1 MADNALYRGQ
11 RVYYK
16 FPFNLYKRE
25 DWEIEHVDPHTDN
38 AMEKRKD
45 QIDWLMGTYPYM
57 SDQIKERIISFCG
70 ENPNNE
76 EFSNLRDECSALVEQ
91 GIEHLENDEKNMIW
105 NFVLLDGGT
114 NSSYG
119 NSLFP
124 AKRRTI
130 MFKEQGVKL
139 KNFRFSDPD
148 ANGVRK
154 VEWDEEP
161 ATSPFVP
168 LCTKQV
174 FLQYYSSTGVSP
186 LVWSKNDAQSYYDNM
201 KKVLQ
206 RFL

>member
-1 MADNALYRGQ
+1 
-11 RVYYK
+11 
-16 FPFNLYKRE
+16 
-25 DWEIEHVDPHTDN
+25 
-38 AMEKRKD
+38 
-45 QIDWLMGTYPYM
+45 
-57 SDQIKERIISFCG
+57 
-70 ENPNNE
+70 
-76 EFSNLRDECSALVEQ
+76 
-91 GIEHLENDEKNMIW
+91 
-105 NFVLLDGGT
+105 
-114 NSSYG
+114 
-119 NSLFP
+119 
-124 AKRRTI
+124 